1 MMARRMSISSFD
13 MDKEFALE
21 EAIDLIHD
29 IMVGFVNPEDECEKF
44 LRAFAPDKLRDDI
57 THDRN

>member
-1 MMARRMSISSFD
+1 MSIGSFD
-13 MDKEFALE
+13 MDKEFALK

-44 LRAFAPDKLRDDI
+44 LRDFAPDKLRDDI